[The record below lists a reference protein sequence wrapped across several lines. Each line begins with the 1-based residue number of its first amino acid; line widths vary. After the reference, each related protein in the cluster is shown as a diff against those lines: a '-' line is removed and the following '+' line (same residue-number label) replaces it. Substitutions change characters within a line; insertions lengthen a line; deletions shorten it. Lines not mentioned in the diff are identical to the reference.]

1 MVKNETKVRSGIRLS
16 RSDRGYYLFAYLVI
30 GFVLLATIYPLYFVI
45 IASFSNPDQVALG
58 KVIALPKGIQ
68 FEGYARIFRNN
79 DIAQSYLNTIFYTVT
94 GTAINLIATMTTA
107 FVFSRRNVPGLRVLL
122 FVVVFTMYFGGG
134 LIPTYF
140 NIKRLGM
147 LGTIWPLLIPGAI
160 GTGNMIIARSYM
172 MSSIPAAL
180 DEAAKIDGCRP
191 IRYYF
196 SVVLPLSL
204 PILGVLTLYF
214 AVGHWNSYYSALI
227 YISDRSLFP
236 LQLILR
242 EILVQSKMTAED
254 LASMSD
260 AAIEQAQNYQSIAE
274 TMKFSLIVVSSVPML
289 VLYPFLQRF
298 FVKGVMVGSLKG

>member
-1 MVKNETKVRSGIRLS
+1 MVKNDMRVRNGIRPS
-16 RSDRGYYLFAYLVI
+16 RSDRIYYAFAYLII
-30 GFVLLATIYPLYFVI
+30 GCVLLVTIYPLYFVI
-45 IASFSNPDQVALG
+45 IASISDSEQVALG
-58 KVIALPKGIQ
+58 KVLLLPKGVQ
-68 FEGYARIFRNN
+68 FEGYARVFRNK
-79 DIAQSYLNTIFYTVT
+79 DIARSYLNTIFYTVT
-94 GTAINLIATMTTA
+94 GTAINLVATMTTA
-107 FVFSRRNVPGLRVLL
+107 FVFSRRNVPGLRKWL
-122 FVVVFTMYFGGG
+122 FVAVFTMYFGGG

-160 GTGNMIIARSYM
+160 GTGNMIVARSYM
-172 MSSIPAAL
+172 MSSIPVAL
-180 DEAAKIDGCRP
+180 EEAAKIDGCRP
-191 IRYYF
+191 IRYYL
-196 SVVLPLSL
+196 SVVLPLSM

-227 YISDRSLFP
+227 YINERTLYP

-260 AAIEQAQNYQSIAE
+260 QAIEQAQNYQSIAE

-298 FVKGVMVGSLKG
+298 FIKGVMVGSLKG